1 MSIEVKNL
9 KIKVIIN
16 GAKTDKSEAN
26 NRGWNSRQVVE
37 AIQKVNKNRKER

>member
-9 KIKVIIN
+9 KIKVVIN
-16 GAKTDKSEAN
+16 GAKTDGSEITSKI
-26 NRGWNSRQVVE
+26 WNSKQVME